1 VFVVKDLGAADA
13 APGLRDELL
22 DLLLASRYRLL
33 DALAGGPVAGVDPVR
48 QLFLDTWEQLRAIV
62 RRAARTGGLRDHAL
76 RYASFL
82 AAGDALAAL
91 DAAGPGLDIEI
102 SADGLRRLARVLVPG
117 GGAVIA
123 VPFLHRAD
131 GPTDRHRFTEVSLL
145 ELVERSGL
153 RVLSLSAQA
162 RFFGTLA
169 NHLRQ
174 AVANIRSRPVRWLT
188 AAPTLPLSALL
199 IALDGLGPVR
209 RSAFLASYATGFVAL
224 ARKG

>member
-1 VFVVKDLGAADA
+1 MELPLGLSYRRAHIDAELERLTPRLGGFVVEIGSKLVPRGRWR
-13 APGLRDELL
+13 PPRD
-22 DLLLASRYRLL
+22 R
-33 DALAGGPVAGVDPVR
+33 
-48 QLFLDTWEQLRAIV
+48 V
-62 RRAARTGGLRDHAL
+62 RRWLRVNIDPLERPHVIADVGGLPL
-76 RYASFL
+76 RS
-82 AAGDALAAL
+82 G
-91 DAAGPGLDIEI
+91 
-102 SADGLRRLARVLVPG
+102 SADWIVCVEVLQYVVAPEIAMREFARVLVPG

>member
-1 VFVVKDLGAADA
+1 MLPLG
-13 APGLRDELL
+13 L
-22 DLLLASRYRLL
+22 SYRRALL
-33 DALAGGPVAGVDPVR
+33 DAELGR
-48 QLFLDTWEQLRAIV
+48 
-62 RRAARTGGLRDHAL
+62 
-76 RYASFL
+76 L
-82 AAGDALAAL
+82 AAGIAGVVLEIGAKRIARGRWEPPRGRVRRWIRLNLEPGERPDVVADAQFLPL
-91 DAAGPGLDIEI
+91 DGASVDWVVCVEVLQYVVAPEI
-102 SADGLRRLARVLVPG
+102 AMREIARVLVPG

-199 IALDGLGPVR
+199 IALDGLGAVR